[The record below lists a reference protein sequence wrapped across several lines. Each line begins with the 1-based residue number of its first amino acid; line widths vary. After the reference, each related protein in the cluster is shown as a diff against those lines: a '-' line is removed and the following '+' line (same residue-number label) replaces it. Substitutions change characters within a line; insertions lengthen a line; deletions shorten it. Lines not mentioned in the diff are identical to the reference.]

1 MNQIVEC
8 IANFSEG
15 RNPDILRAL
24 SAAVQSVPGVALL
37 DETMDPDH
45 HRSVITFAG
54 RPFSVAEAAFQA
66 ARVATDLIDLRSH
79 EGVHP
84 RVGATDVVPFVPI
97 QGVTMEE
104 CVQLARLVGQRLGN
118 ELNIPVFL
126 YEEAATKPLR
136 RRLEAIR
143 RGGPAGL
150 AARMESEA
158 DWTPDF
164 GPRRLHER
172 AGATA
177 VGARLPLIAFNV
189 NLQTGDLTVARDI
202 ARVVR
207 ESSGGLPYVK
217 AIGVEL
223 ASRGLVQVSMNLTN
237 FEKTSIHVALD
248 AVQREAQRHGV
259 GIAGTE
265 IVGLLPQQALIQ
277 AAQQALQ
284 LEHLDR
290 QTIIEA
296 RLDAPESREAVNQTT
311 SPPQKPLAA
320 SLAEVS
326 EAVSAKAP
334 AITGAGAAA
343 LAAGLAAT
351 VGVMIARLSRSRI
364 SEKHLREIRTRL
376 HELVRIDREAYAAV
390 LQAQKNSDGTPDGAA
405 GAAGSLIMATQVPLE
420 IVKLSSEAAV
430 LLRSLL
436 SEART
441 DVQPDLR
448 LGMQLSRAIV
458 DGCLD
463 IVKENMKNQ
472 PDREIV
478 RSFRGRIGAAEQKL
492 VELKSLCYTPP
503 SKPWSQKILN
513 KLKIR

>member
-8 IANFSEG
+8 VANFSEG

-24 SAAVQSVPGVALL
+24 VAAVQSVPGVALL
-37 DETMDPDH
+37 DETMDRDH

-54 RPFSVAEAAFQA
+54 RPFSVAEAALQA
-66 ARVATDLIDLRSH
+66 ARVATGLIDLRLH

-84 RVGATDVVPFVPI
+84 RIGATDVVPFVPI

-104 CVQLARLVGQRLGN
+104 CVQLARLVGQRIGN
-118 ELNIPVFL
+118 ELRIPVFL
-126 YEEAATKPLR
+126 YEEAATKPDR
-136 RRLEAIR
+136 RRLETIR
-143 RGGPAGL
+143 RGGLKEL

-158 DWTPDF
+158 AWAPDF
-164 GPRRLHER
+164 GPGRLHES
-172 AGATA
+172 AGATV

-189 NLQTGDLTVARDI
+189 NLQTNDLTAARDI
-202 ARVVR
+202 ARMIR
-207 ESSGGLPYVK
+207 ESDGGLPYVK

-223 ASRGLVQVSMNLTN
+223 ATRGLVQVSMNLTN
-237 FEKTSIHVALD
+237 YEKTPISVVFD
-248 AVQREAQRHGV
+248 AVQREAQCRGI

-265 IVGLLPQQALIQ
+265 VVGLLPQQALLQ
-277 AAQQALQ
+277 VAEQALK
-284 LEHLDR
+284 LERLDR
-290 QTIIEA
+290 RTIIET
-296 RLDAPESREAVNQTT
+296 RLQAPESLEAVNRAT
-311 SPPQKPLAA
+311 STPQKPLAA

-351 VGVMIARLSRSRI
+351 LGVMIARLNRSRI
-364 SEKHLREIRTRL
+364 SEKRLREIRTRL
-376 HELVRIDREAYAAV
+376 HDLVQIDREAYAVV
-390 LQAQKNSDGTPDGAA
+390 LQAEKNSEATPGGASGTA
-405 GAAGSLIMATQVPLE
+405 GPLIIATQVPLE
-420 IVKLSSEAAV
+420 IVKLSCEAAV

-436 SEART
+436 VGARA

-448 LGMQLSRAIV
+448 MGVQLSRAIV

-472 PDREIV
+472 PDREII
-478 RSFRGRIGAAEQKL
+478 RSFRDRIAGAEQKL
-492 VELKSLCYTPP
+492 VELKALCYTPP